1 MNEAAANLSGFPK
14 EYTFLL
20 LGLGLGF
27 FLGWLVARIGGP
39 ARSAAEENV
48 AGIRVARDAQ
58 PVDVVVNGKMVRL
71 PSDTAAEIRG
81 LIRDGNPGGA
91 VKRLR
96 EATGLRPAE
105 AKAVIDSLARIG
117 D

>member
-14 EYTFLL
+14 EYAFLL
-20 LGLGLGF
+20 LGTGLGF
-27 FLGWLVARIGGP
+27 FLGWLVSRIGGP
-39 ARSAAEENV
+39 GRTAPGRTAGG
-48 AGIRVARDAQ
+48 AGIPSDAQ

-71 PSDTAAEIRG
+71 PSDTAAEIRR

-91 VKRLR
+91 VNRLR
-96 EATGLRPAE
+96 EVTGLRPAE
-105 AKAVIDSLARIG
+105 AKAVIDSLARIA

>member
-14 EYTFLL
+14 EYAFLL

-27 FLGWLVARIGGP
+27 FLGWLVARIGGQGRTVP
-39 ARSAAEENV
+39 GQTAGG
-48 AGIRVARDAQ
+48 AGIPSDAQ
-58 PVDVVVNGKMVRL
+58 PIDVVVNGKMVRL
-71 PSDTAAEIRG
+71 PPDTAAEVRRLIRG
-81 LIRDGNPGGA
+81 GNPGGA

-105 AKAVIDSLARIG
+105 AKALIDSLARIR

>member
-14 EYTFLL
+14 EYAFLL
-20 LGLGLGF
+20 LGLGVGF
-27 FLGWLVARIGGP
+27 FLGWLAARIGGP
-39 ARSAAEENV
+39 GRVVPRET
-48 AGIRVARDAQ
+48 AGGARVASDAQ
-58 PVDVVVNGKMVRL
+58 PIDVVVNGKMVRL
-71 PSDTAAEIRG
+71 PPGTAAEIRG

-105 AKAVIDSLARIG
+105 AKAVIDSLARIR

>member
-14 EYTFLL
+14 EYAFLL
-20 LGLGLGF
+20 LGIGLGF
-27 FLGWLVARIGGP
+27 FLGWLAARIGGAGRAAP
-39 ARSAAEENV
+39 GQTTGGARVPS
-48 AGIRVARDAQ
+48 DAQ
-58 PVDVVVNGKMVRL
+58 PIDVVVNGKMVRL
-71 PSDTAAEIRG
+71 PSGTAAEIRR

-105 AKAVIDSLARIG
+105 AKAVIDSLARIR